1 MGHLINPTAFRLGW
15 TLQWNDIWYASKAY
29 YPEYLYFIYRVKLFL
44 TYFFSLRFIEKCGY
58 FYSHFDVA
66 QKYNAIFINTYFY
79 DGKVEQ
85 LMTHLFSD
93 HFDTW
98 KSIRKKKVVVMLVK
112 RINYIDF

>member
-1 MGHLINPTAFRLGW
+1 
-15 TLQWNDIWYASKAY
+15 
-29 YPEYLYFIYRVKLFL
+29 
-44 TYFFSLRFIEKCGY
+44 LRFIEKCGY

-93 HFDTW
+93 HFDT
-98 KSIRKKKVVVMLVK
+98 
-112 RINYIDF
+112 